1 MKSIWQSQIVVV
13 GLAIFSMLFGA
24 GNLIY
29 PMNVGSQAGQFNT
42 IAIIG
47 FLITA
52 VMLPLVGLI
61 TIIFF
66 NGNYDEFFERLGKLP
81 AKIMV
86 FFCMLIIGPVIAI
99 PRIVTVSYTML
110 QPFMPETSIIPFAVI
125 FLGITFL
132 CTYRESKIVDLLGK
146 YISPALVVSLFT
158 IIIVGLFKKDQMVI
172 TTSNPMD
179 LFFYSLRT
187 GYETLDLLGSI
198 FFSSIVI
205 TLLKKNCKEK
215 YENHPRRLASFGLK
229 AGLFG
234 TTILALI
241 YYGMSLLAKYHSH
254 SMIGI
259 NGGEIF
265 RNISLNVLG
274 RSGGLI
280 LGVAVLMACFST
292 AIALAAVVSE
302 YIQRVIFK
310 NRICFVSSLVILL
323 LCSLPLSIK
332 GLDYVGQL
340 TGGPLTYVGYPVLIT
355 LTFFNLAHKLWGV
368 TYVKLPVALVGI
380 ITTLTYLGFAN

>member
-1 MKSIWQSQIVVV
+1 MKSIWQSQVVIV

-29 PMNVGSQAGQFNT
+29 PMNVGSQAGEFNS

-66 NGNYDEFFERLGKLP
+66 NGDYGAFFDRLGKMP
-81 AKIMV
+81 AQIMV
-86 FFCMLIIGPVIAI
+86 FLCMLIIGPIIAI

-110 QPFMPETSIIPFAVI
+110 QPFMPATSIITFAVI

-158 IIIVGLFKKDQMVI
+158 IIIMGLLKKDQIVASV
-172 TTSNPMD
+172 SNPVD
-179 LFFYSLRT
+179 LFLFSLRT

-205 TLLKKNCKEK
+205 SLLKKTCKER
-215 YENHPRRLASFGLK
+215 YGNHPRRLASLGLK

-241 YYGMSLLAKYHSH
+241 YYGMSLLAKYHAH
-254 SMIGI
+254 SMTGI

-274 RSGGLI
+274 RSGGFI
-280 LGVAVLMACFST
+280 LGIAVLMACFST

-302 YIQRVIFK
+302 YIQRVLFK
-310 NRICFVSSLVILL
+310 NKICFVSSLVILL

-340 TGGPLTYVGYPVLIT
+340 TGGPLTYIGYPILIT
-355 LTFFNLAHKLWGV
+355 LTFCNLAYKLWGFA
-368 TYVKLPVALVGI
+368 YVKLPVALVAT
-380 ITTLTYLGFAN
+380 ITTLTYFGLTS